1 MIIICPHCR
10 EYIDIEEINCGIF
23 RHGVLISNRQQ
34 IHPHSSEELC
44 NFYITNNKIK
54 DFNYVV
60 FEPEFTYYF
69 FGIKIIS
76 LDYNLK
82 YRAMRN
88 YPKNIADIIITKYKL
103 NIDVPKIKK
112 LEDKINANNERIYD
126 KKDFIETILKYL
138 KKFNFNKFNINQ
150 LKIELDELSN

>member
-1 MIIICPHCR
+1 MSRHQTSLYIPEVDLNKAIIYEKHIL
-10 EYIDIEEINCGIF
+10 DKQ
-23 RHGVLISNRQQ
+23 VS
-34 IHPHSSEELC
+34 
-44 NFYITNNKIK
+44 YITHNKIK

-60 FEPEFTYYF
+60 FDPSFTYYF

-88 YPKNIADIIITKYKL
+88 YPKNIADLIITKHKL

-112 LEDKINANNERIYD
+112 LKDKINANDERIYE
-126 KKDFIETILKYL
+126 KKDFIETIFKYL
-138 KKFNFNKFNINQ
+138 KKFNYIRFTNEKDFNIKQ
-150 LKIELDELSN
+150 LEKELEELEEL